1 MSEAM
6 NYISTNDA
14 YAKTGFESA
23 VLKGIPKDGGLFVP
37 EIIPQLDASFLTQ
50 AHSLS
55 IQELAFHILSPY
67 TQGDLTDV
75 QLKKIIAHTFQFDI
89 PLRQI
94 GDSLICALELF
105 HGPTWAFKDVGAR
118 FLAGC
123 LSEWKSEGE
132 DNIILVATSGDT
144 GGAVANG
151 FYQQEGIKVV
161 ILYPQ
166 GKVSPLQEMQIAGLG
181 GNIIAL
187 AVDGSF
193 DDCQS
198 LVRKAFSDTAL
209 RNRINL
215 TSANSINVARWL
227 PQMIFYALA
236 WREASQQGIDKVICI
251 PSGNYGNISAAFLAH
266 DMGFN
271 FETILAAHNAND
283 TIPRFLASGEYTPGK
298 TISTLANAMDVND
311 PSNFVRLQY
320 LQQHQFRGR
329 LARFHAQ
336 CVSDQQILHV
346 IRDVWEKHHYV
357 LDPHTAT
364 AWHLL
369 NEQGGHGII
378 VATAHPYKFE
388 NVIVDALGYY
398 PPEWKMAWEPGI
410 INSIQIPPSYTA
422 LNELLLETSKR
433 LIH

>member
-1 MSEAM
+1 MK
-6 NYISTNDA
+6 YISTNDA
-14 YAKTGFESA
+14 YAATGFKSA
-23 VLKGIPKDGGLFVP
+23 VIKGIPKDGGLFVP
-37 EIIPQLDASFLTQ
+37 DIIPQLDASLLEQ
-50 AHSLS
+50 AHSFS
-55 IQELAFHILSPY
+55 IQELAFHMLSPF
-67 TQGDLTDV
+67 TEVDLTDI

-94 GDSLICALELF
+94 GNSQVYALELF

-123 LSEWKSEGE
+123 LSEWNTAGE
-132 DNIILVATSGDT
+132 ENIILVATSGDT

-151 FYQQEGIKVV
+151 FYQQQGIKVV
-161 ILYPQ
+161 ILYPA
-166 GKVSPLQEMQIAGLG
+166 GRVSPLQEMQIAGLG
-181 GNIIAL
+181 GNITAL

-198 LVRKAFSDTAL
+198 LVKKAFSDTAL

-236 WREASQQGIDKVICI
+236 WIEARKKGIEQVICI
-251 PSGNYGNISAAFLAH
+251 PSGNYGNIAAAYLAH

-271 FETILAAHNAND
+271 FKEILAAHNAND
-283 TIPRFLASGEYTPGK
+283 TIPRYLTTGEYKPGK

-329 LARFHAQ
+329 LASFQTQ
-336 CVSDQQILHV
+336 CVTDEQILNA
-346 IRDVWEKHHYV
+346 IREVWERYKYL

-364 AWHLL
+364 AWHML

-388 NVIVDALGYY
+388 NVIVEALGYY
-398 PPEWKMAWEPGI
+398 PEEWTLARERGQVS
-410 INSIQIPPSYTA
+410 SIKIPASDA
-422 LNELLLETSKR
+422 VLRDILLDAGTN
-433 LIH
+433 